1 MRRAPRYRA
10 SMFSATP
17 AAKSNSG
24 GAGAGCWL
32 MPANARLNHVSRAT
46 GAAASLSIKW
56 FNVDAERFSPAAIAA
71 EALESPPLEPGESV
85 IARASGVVLGWQPQ
99 TILIWWIP
107 GLVFIALAWIQTASL
122 VVTFGLAV
130 FCAGLFLFYASDREV
145 RPRGSHRQYVLTDRR
160 LIIAAAG
167 KPPRWR
173 PLDLGDVAST
183 RMEEGLAD
191 RVVRRVSGAAAIGIE
206 LRAPGPKGE
215 PRRMRIGPL
224 RQAELFW

>member
-1 MRRAPRYRA
+1 
-10 SMFSATP
+10 MFSATP

-46 GAAASLSIKW
+46 GAVASISIKW

-107 GLVFIALAWIQTASL
+107 GLVFIALACIQTALL
-122 VVTFGLAV
+122 VVTLGLAV

-167 KPPRWR
+167 KPPR
-173 PLDLGDVAST
+173 G
-183 RMEEGLAD
+183 
-191 RVVRRVSGAAAIGIE
+191 RRARGGVLPPPPPCFRGGPPGHRGPPPAAPVSGPCGT
-206 LRAPGPKGE
+206 RSCFGT
-215 PRRMRIGPL
+215 RSNSS
-224 RQAELFW
+224 